1 MMIDLN
7 TFFKEKAIPFTQWEI
22 EDEGQTHIID
32 SDFIIELV
40 LATEGKERH
49 KIGSTIFSL
58 DFANASIVDYLRFLA
73 ECYIKHQGDI
83 S

>member
-7 TFFKEKAIPFTQWEI
+7 TFFKEKDIPFTQWEI
-22 EDEGQTHIID
+22 EHDGQIHIID
-32 SDFIIELV
+32 SDFIIECI

-49 KIGSTIFSL
+49 KIGSTIFSI
-58 DFANASIVDYLRFLA
+58 DFTNASMIDYLKFLA
-73 ECYIKHQGDI
+73 ECYIKHQGEI

>member
-22 EDEGQTHIID
+22 EHEGQIHIID
-32 SDFIIELV
+32 SDFIIDCILS
-40 LATEGKERH
+40 TEGQERH

-58 DFANASIVDYLRFLA
+58 DFRNASIVDYLKFLA
-73 ECYIKHQGDI
+73 ECYIKHQGEMP
-83 S
+83 